1 MSAPSPTLLAALEA
15 LLFAVGTPV
24 GIVALCDA
32 LDGADPGE
40 VQDAL
45 AALEA
50 RYQGES
56 HGLTLEA
63 VAGGWQL
70 RTQARF
76 ASTVLRLRGGKPQKL
91 SPAAL
96 ETLAVVA
103 YRQPVTRPEVEEVR
117 GVDAGGVLKV
127 LLERGIVRV
136 AGRRDEPGR
145 PLEYATTDTFLTL
158 FGLPGISALP
168 TLREREELVSD
179 RDEVEL
185 PADGDVAEE

>member
-1 MSAPSPTLLAALEA
+1 MSAPSPELLAAVEA
-15 LLFAVGTPV
+15 LLFAAGAPV
-24 GIVALCDA
+24 GLVALCDA
-32 LDGADPGE
+32 LDDADPAE
-40 VQDAL
+40 VRDALTAL
-45 AALEA
+45 AA
-50 RYQGES
+50 RYEHDA
-56 HGLTLEA
+56 HGLTLDA

-76 ASTVLRLRGGKPQKL
+76 AAIVQRLRGGKPQKL

-96 ETLAVVA
+96 ETLSVVA
-103 YRQPVTRPEVEEVR
+103 YRQPVTRSEIEEVR

-145 PLEYATTDTFLTL
+145 PLEYATTDAFLAL
-158 FGLPGISALP
+158 FGLPSLSALP

-179 RDEVEL
+179 RDEVPVE
-185 PADGDVAEE
+185 VAVEVVEE